1 MAETK
6 EDITAPAEAPPMTI
20 TFKKRNAKSKGNI
33 REKPPTPVQSSS
45 DDGYSSEEDNSGHR
59 VKRRK
64 KNAGAVVASS
74 KNNTTTDKDLS
85 ATVFKAD
92 RNATISSTNDATKRS
107 NWYDEESKNK
117 DSKNKDSKEAPKK
130 SVGPVK
136 APTNVRTTVVT
147 DFAPDVCKDVSP
159 QAYRVIYCAI
169 ANINSAIV
177 QADRLLRVW

>member
-1 MAETK
+1 
-6 EDITAPAEAPPMTI
+6 MTI
-20 TFKKRNAKSKGNI
+20 TFKKRNAKAKGNI
-33 REKPPTPVQSSS
+33 RERPPTPVQSSS
-45 DDGYSSEEDNSGHR
+45 DDGYSSEDNAGHR

-74 KNNTTTDKDLS
+74 KNSTSTDKDLS

-92 RNATISSTNDATKRS
+92 RNTSISNTNDATKRS
-107 NWYDEESKNK
+107 NWYDEESKDK

-130 SVGPVK
+130 SLGPVK

-159 QAYRVIYCAI
+159 QSPPVIYRAI
-169 ANINSAIV
+169 TNINSAIV
-177 QADRLLRVW
+177 QANRLLRVW